1 MAGRRRW
8 FRRTSWLA
16 AACVCA
22 VLAGCGSH
30 AQHALRM
37 ERSNQVAH
45 RAGIGAA
52 ATSQPVSSRRVMTR
66 RCAPA
71 THAVGSASVSYA
83 AIARRALAAYAAPSH
98 SRTVARFALR
108 DVNDY
113 PVVFSVLAERTGR
126 ACRAVWYRVRL
137 PAAPTI
143 ANGSTGWVDAHAV
156 RLLRVNA
163 RIVVELGRRR
173 LLAYRA
179 GRRVLDVP
187 VAVGAPG
194 TPTPTG
200 RFFVDERF
208 VLSSSDGP
216 FGPAALGI
224 SARSTV
230 LTDWVQGGPIALH
243 GTDEPA
249 LIGSAASHGCV
260 RLENAAM
267 RRLFALAPAGT
278 PVLIRS

>member
-1 MAGRRRW
+1 MTGRRRR
-8 FRRTSWLA
+8 FRSASRLT
-16 AACVCA
+16 AACACA
-22 VLAGCGSH
+22 ALAGCGSH

-37 ERSNQVAH
+37 EPSNQVAH

-52 ATSQPVSSRRVMTR
+52 ATPEPVSARRVTAN

-71 THAVGSASVSYA
+71 VRGVGSPSVSYA
-83 AIARRALAAYAAPSH
+83 AIARRALAAYAAPRH
-98 SRTVARFALR
+98 GRAVARFALH
-108 DVNDY
+108 DVNGY
-113 PVVFSVLAERTGR
+113 PIVFSVLAERTGR
-126 ACRAVWYRVRL
+126 ACRAAWYRVRL
-137 PAAPTI
+137 PTAPTI

-156 RLLRVNA
+156 RLLRVDA
-163 RIVVELGRRR
+163 RVVVELGRRR

-208 VLSSSDGP
+208 VLSSADGP

-224 SARSTV
+224 SARSNV
-230 LTDWVQGGPIALH
+230 LADWVQGGPIALH

-249 LIGSAASHGCV
+249 LIGTAASHGCV

-278 PVLIRS
+278 PVIIRS